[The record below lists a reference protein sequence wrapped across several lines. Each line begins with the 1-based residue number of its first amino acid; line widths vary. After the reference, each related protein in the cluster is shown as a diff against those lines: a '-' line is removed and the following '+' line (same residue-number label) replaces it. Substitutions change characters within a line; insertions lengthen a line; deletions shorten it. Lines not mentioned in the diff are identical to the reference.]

1 MRSRS
6 LASFSFLL
14 VASLGATACGGAPS
28 VEPAPPPVASAPEPA
43 PTEGAEPEAPAEP
56 PAKSFAELRAAA
68 MACPTIEDGSFDD
81 GCAAREAWTGEQP
94 AFEDGKANAQLL
106 EMLVDADPRARLLA
120 AERLRMTV
128 HEENLDAALA
138 DRLIAA
144 AAAERN
150 EAVIPAMSA
159 MLTGQNLVKVE
170 RTARVVEVAKAHPSA
185 DFRESTL
192 LQIGFFNRDES
203 ILGWAEQA
211 SRDKDARM
219 RNAALR
225 AAAYQTSNFPETEK
239 LRPRACKLV
248 DSMRTD
254 KDNFVQRRAHAARRG
269 QVRNL
274 LRQAARRSLA
284 CRAQEGH
291 RQRLRCRPE
300 LRHRAARDL
309 RAHRR
314 RAEAARARREGLRAH
329 RRGDPG
335 AREHALLRARGALA
349 L

>member
-1 MRSRS
+1 
-6 LASFSFLL
+6 
-14 VASLGATACGGAPS
+14 
-28 VEPAPPPVASAPEPA
+28 
-43 PTEGAEPEAPAEP
+43 
-56 PAKSFAELRAAA
+56 

-254 KDNFVQRRAHAARRG
+254 KDNFVRNGART
-269 QVRNL
+269 L
-274 LRQAARRSLA
+274 LA
-284 CRAQEGH
+284 EGKCETFYGKLLDDLS
-291 RQRLRCRPE
+291 RVE
-300 LRHRAARDL
+300 LKKDTDKGFGVDPSYGTAL
-309 RAHRR
+309 RAICGRTGV
-314 RAEAARARREGLRAH
+314 E
-329 RRGDPG
+329 PK
-335 AREHALLRARGALA
+335 LRARAAKASARIAEATQVLANTRFYALEALSRCDAAAGKALA
-349 L
+349 QKLTNDANATVAGLARELAK